1 MARELFPSKMNETIS
16 GNGLLT
22 PGRLYK
28 EMCHGGNG
36 IVIALCWVHEVMDF
50 FTQNSLLKDHVKHW
64 LGVETNV

>member
-1 MARELFPSKMNETIS
+1 M
-16 GNGLLT
+16 LT

-50 FTQNSLLKDHVKHW
+50 LMQNSLLKDHFKHW
-64 LGVETNV
+64 LGVETND